1 MSKILRILKK
11 TFVPFITFIGITYVI
26 IQSNNLNKK
35 EFVQEKTYFT
45 IDNLRSRVQ
54 DDEKKFGALVAND
67 INIDDFIKGVEDEIT
82 QFNGTLLEFEDI
94 QGK

>member
-1 MSKILRILKK
+1 MKK

-35 EFVQEKTYFT
+35 ESVQEKTYF
-45 IDNLRSRVQ
+45 ILENLRSHVQ
-54 DDEKKFGALVAND
+54 GDEKKFGALVAND
-67 INIDDFIKGVEDEIT
+67 INIDEFIKGVEDEIT
-82 QFNGTLLEFEDI
+82 QFNGTILEFEDI

>member
-1 MSKILRILKK
+1 MKK

-26 IQSNNLNKK
+26 VQSNNLNKK

-45 IDNLRSRVQ
+45 IENLRSRVQ
-54 DDEKKFGALVAND
+54 DDEKKFGPLVAND

-82 QFNGTLLEFEDI
+82 QFNGTILKLEDI

>member
-1 MSKILRILKK
+1 MKK

-45 IDNLRSRVQ
+45 IENLRSRVQ
-54 DDEKKFGALVAND
+54 DDEKKFGHSVANG
-67 INIDDFIKGVEDEIT
+67 ININDFIKGVEDEIT
-82 QFNGTLLEFEDI
+82 QFNGTIFELEDI
-94 QGK
+94 QGKLIQFQVG

>member
-1 MSKILRILKK
+1 MKK
-11 TFVPFITFIGITYVI
+11 TFVPFLTFIGITYVI
-26 IQSNNLNKK
+26 IQSNTLNKK

-45 IDNLRSRVQ
+45 IENLRSRVQ
-54 DDEKKFGALVAND
+54 GDEKKFGALVAND

-82 QFNGTLLEFEDI
+82 QFNGTILEFEDI

>member
-1 MSKILRILKK
+1 MKK
-11 TFVPFITFIGITYVI
+11 TFVPFLTFIGITYVI

-35 EFVQEKTYFT
+35 EFVQERTYFT
-45 IDNLRSRVQ
+45 IENLRSRVQ
-54 DDEKKFGALVAND
+54 GDEKKFGALVAND

-82 QFNGTLLEFEDI
+82 QFNGTILEFEDI

>member
-1 MSKILRILKK
+1 MKK

-35 EFVQEKTYFT
+35 ESVQEKTYFT
-45 IDNLRSRVQ
+45 LDNLRSRVQ

-82 QFNGTLLEFEDI
+82 QFNGTILEFEDI

>member
-1 MSKILRILKK
+1 MKK

-35 EFVQEKTYFT
+35 EFVQERTYFT
-45 IDNLRSRVQ
+45 IENLRSRVQ
-54 DDEKKFGALVAND
+54 GDEKKFGALVAND

-82 QFNGTLLEFEDI
+82 QFNGTILEFEDI

>member
-1 MSKILRILKK
+1 MKK
-11 TFVPFITFIGITYVI
+11 TFVPFITFIGISYVI

-45 IDNLRSRVQ
+45 IENLRSRVQ
-54 DDEKKFGALVAND
+54 GDEKKFGALVAND

-82 QFNGTLLEFEDI
+82 QFNGTILEFEDI

>member
-1 MSKILRILKK
+1 MKK

-45 IDNLRSRVQ
+45 IENLRSRVQ
-54 DDEKKFGALVAND
+54 GDEKKFGALVAND

-82 QFNGTLLEFEDI
+82 QFNGTILEFEDI

>member
-1 MSKILRILKK
+1 MKK

-45 IDNLRSRVQ
+45 IENLRSRVQ

-82 QFNGTLLEFEDI
+82 QFNGTILEFEDI

>member
-1 MSKILRILKK
+1 MKK

-26 IQSNNLNKK
+26 IQSNKLNKK
-35 EFVQEKTYFT
+35 EFVQERTYFT
-45 IDNLRSRVQ
+45 IENLRSRVQ
-54 DDEKKFGALVAND
+54 GDEKKFGALVAND

-82 QFNGTLLEFEDI
+82 QFNGTILEFEDI

>member
-1 MSKILRILKK
+1 MKK

-82 QFNGTLLEFEDI
+82 QFNGTILEFEDI

>member
-35 EFVQEKTYFT
+35 ESVQEKTYFT
-45 IDNLRSRVQ
+45 LDNLRSRVQ

-82 QFNGTLLEFEDI
+82 QFNGTILEFEDI